1 MKLGFLFFF
10 WMLPNVMKCDDNMNG
25 FISDVISSFRLISPT
40 IIYHGDAPELCFTTP
55 WVLCLQQDIL
65 KEGKEITHN
74 FEFCFMREK
83 LRNHCLDFYRCKV
96 NMSFSQFGQRVM
108 MSKKLSFLLQTQ
120 KRGPYSL

>member
-1 MKLGFLFFF
+1 MRESMKLGFLFFF

-65 KEGKEITHN
+65 KEGKEIIYN
-74 FEFCFMREK
+74 FEFCFMRGK
-83 LRNHCLDFYRCKV
+83 I
-96 NMSFSQFGQRVM
+96 
-108 MSKKLSFLLQTQ
+108 
-120 KRGPYSL
+120 